1 MIIMKRRKHSQPQQQ
16 KQQKRRKKTRKT
28 PYRVKNWPEYDRA
41 LVQRG
46 AVTLWIT
53 DDAIEGWL
61 YNGPAHRGAP
71 FVYSDA
77 AIEMVLTLREVYHLT
92 NRGAEGFLRSLFQK
106 FGVPL
111 PVPDHTTLSRRGRTV
126 SVRLPKQAQVPLHL
140 VLDSSGLKVY
150 GEGEWKVRQHGYSR
164 RRTWRKIHLGV
175 DSESGE
181 IQAVEL
187 TEASVHDSQA
197 VRPLLEEVERPLASA
212 AGDGSYDCREVY
224 EALQKHSPGVQ
235 IAIPPRRDARIWRHG
250 NSKGPPHPRDE
261 NLRYIRRHGRRAW
274 KRHSGYHR
282 RSLAETAVFRLKTIF
297 GDHLSARLLETQ
309 RTQARIRC
317 RALNRMTQL
326 GMPDSYA
333 VT

>member
-1 MIIMKRRKHSQPQQQ
+1 MKRRKQAQPQQQ
-16 KQQKRRKKTRKT
+16 KRQKRRKKARKT

-46 AVTLWIT
+46 AVTLWIS

-61 YNGPAHRGAP
+61 YSGPAHRGAP

-77 AIEMVLTLREVYHLT
+77 AIETVLTLREVYHLP

-126 SVRLPKQAQVPLHL
+126 SVRLPKQAQGPLHL

-181 IQAVEL
+181 IRL
-187 TEASVHDSQA
+187 
-197 VRPLLEEVERPLASA
+197 
-212 AGDGSYDCREVY
+212 
-224 EALQKHSPGVQ
+224 
-235 IAIPPRRDARIWRHG
+235 
-250 NSKGPPHPRDE
+250 
-261 NLRYIRRHGRRAW
+261 
-274 KRHSGYHR
+274 HR
-282 RSLAETAVFRLKTIF
+282 K
-297 GDHLSARLLETQ
+297 
-309 RTQARIRC
+309 
-317 RALNRMTQL
+317 
-326 GMPDSYA
+326 
-333 VT
+333 